1 MHHVST
7 FNECSSCGALFQE
20 LKRRFIMRQPKPKKT
35 SSRGKNNFFNRGKS
49 VNAECSEVTVK
60 IFAAKDLSLF
70 YTILPE
76 TLAIRIS
83 TSLNPLWSKCLESNL
98 HDVICS
104 LQTLRHW
111 FLICRNTSLGTME
124 GRMIKFQYACVEV
137 WFQTT
142 NTRVSRAHLRHNN
155 PAGIRVLR
163 KYFYVP
169 NSYYS
174 ANCLKICTT
183 SRI

>member
-1 MHHVST
+1 VGTELSTTNEIKERRVEASCKRNSDTISELFIYNSLSCMHHVST

-83 TSLNPLWSKCLESNL
+83 TSLNPL
-98 HDVICS
+98 
-104 LQTLRHW
+104 
-111 FLICRNTSLGTME
+111 
-124 GRMIKFQYACVEV
+124 
-137 WFQTT
+137 
-142 NTRVSRAHLRHNN
+142 
-155 PAGIRVLR
+155 
-163 KYFYVP
+163 
-169 NSYYS
+169 
-174 ANCLKICTT
+174 
-183 SRI
+183 